1 MAGSELLQGQS
12 EVFFNTPPIPPP
24 LSTFARAEGGAA
36 FCLGCPATGQPGAAE
51 ICYWLGKNACDE
63 FRAPGTARWSKLMLR
78 SEVEGVR
85 LFRRW
90 RAAASRSRRER
101 VNRGQKPDEAPPF
114 RPAGRERGWGS
125 EWGKRIQRSCNTTE
139 PIHQQWLGNPRRYPV
154 RQAQCERIFAR
165 RRAIDW
171 LCSWQMRDSVTF
183 ITAAI
188 SLRFMSCS

>member
-101 VNRGQKPDEAPPF
+101 VNRGQKPDEAP
-114 RPAGRERGWGS
+114 S
-125 EWGKRIQRSCNTTE
+125 
-139 PIHQQWLGNPRRYPV
+139 
-154 RQAQCERIFAR
+154 FAR
-165 RRAIDW
+165 RGERGAGGV
-171 LCSWQMRDSVTF
+171 SGGSESSG
-183 ITAAI
+183 AAI
-188 SLRFMSCS
+188 PPNRFINNGLRTLGGTRFAKLSASASSRADGRSTGCAVGRCATR